1 MEYTTD
7 TIISL
12 STLFEK
18 RLRIY
23 LSIKN
28 METPTDRLN
37 KIKYSVLYLEIR
49 ENSIEITKVDK
60 NKNNICSVFPPTKE
74 ILSKTISMFFIV

>member
-60 NKNNICSVFPPTKE
+60 KLLFEFVKQALIK
-74 ILSKTISMFFIV
+74 LK